1 MVWAVSLSTIELISD
16 SLTLKKR
23 LNGIGGL
30 VGFGKL
36 TPPIPSRALPPSTY
50 YLRLYLNTF
59 RGEPAISGFDWH
71 FTATHSS
78 SDTFA
83 TVTGSDL
90 QYALTDL
97 HPGHG

>member
-36 TPPIPSRALPPSTY
+36 TPPSPSRALPPSTY
-50 YLRLYLNTF
+50 ELRLYLNTF

>member
-36 TPPIPSRALPPSTY
+36 TPPSPSRALPPSTY
-50 YLRLYLNTF
+50 ALRLYLNTF

-78 SDTFA
+78 SDTFV

>member
-16 SLTLKKR
+16 SLTLSKR

-36 TPPIPSRALPPSTY
+36 TPPSPSSALPPSTY
-50 YLRLYLNTF
+50 TLRLYLNAF

-71 FTATHSS
+71 FTATHNS
-78 SDTFA
+78 SDTFVP
-83 TVTGSDL
+83 VTGSDL
-90 QYALTDL
+90 QYALTYL